1 MKLCQFLL
9 PGRASRATHAG
20 DGLNSLDKYAM
31 RRWKVAGMVP
41 WLNFHITKVWTSIAS
56 ANVLQK
62 QAVTEVW
69 SVIVFMNVTAIV
81 CGTSVTV
88 FVV

>member
-1 MKLCQFLL
+1 
-9 PGRASRATHAG
+9 
-20 DGLNSLDKYAM
+20 
-31 RRWKVAGMVP
+31 MVP
-41 WLNFHITKVWTSIAS
+41 WLDFHITKVWTSIAS